1 MTKEDSA
8 LTFSRPLLLLCTG
21 IIAATIISAL
31 LCQRIIVNSLNHR
44 SAQYGQALANLAARQ
59 AIDATLNHD
68 LVSLQVILSD
78 VTESPDIAYATI
90 HDVENNLLVQ
100 AGSRSNNNRR
110 LGKNQHNFNAAIT
123 LHNSVAG
130 YVTVAMDF
138 TTINQVHLKVYWLF
152 GFMAALLIA
161 LLLST
166 LYFGRSWG
174 EPITISRAVIPII
187 NTPSKR
193 KPNKQLE
200 EDDLGD
206 EFQSPP
212 PVFPRIE
219 LILQFNNLK
228 ALSEQLNSKSFRSIA
243 HRIEQQLKG
252 VLALYSGQLMQMDS
266 EQAKIAFYPRD
277 SIGDATF
284 SALCSARLILMLNL
298 DAAGIQLE
306 LAAVL
311 VERKSETSVLKNL
324 QYQLIEIEDIN
335 KLLRNARNGQLFAET
350 ELLRD
355 EELNDRIETVTVD
368 NFEEVLQI
376 SDFKD
381 PYKSL
386 LSKQITQL
394 QANK

>member
-1 MTKEDSA
+1 MTKEDHP

-21 IIAATIISAL
+21 IIVATIISAL
-31 LCQRIIVNSLNHR
+31 LCQRIIVNSLNNR

-78 VTESPDIAYATI
+78 VAENPDIAYATI

-100 AGSRSNNNRR
+100 AGSRDNNRR
-110 LGKNQHNFNAAIT
+110 LGKNLRNYNAAIT

-130 YVTVAMDF
+130 YVTVTMDF
-138 TTINQVHLKVYWLF
+138 TTINQVHLEVYWLF
-152 GFMAALLIA
+152 GFMAILLIA

-187 NTPSKR
+187 NTPSK
-193 KPNKQLE
+193 NNSGEEFE
-200 EDDLGD
+200 EDGSDDPL
-206 EFQSPP
+206 QSPP
-212 PVFPRIE
+212 AVFPRIE

-252 VLALYSGQLMQMDS
+252 VLALYSGQLMHMDS

-277 SIGDATF
+277 SLGDATF
-284 SALCSARLILMLNL
+284 SALCSARLMLMLNL

-324 QYQLIEIEDIN
+324 QYQLIEIEDLN
-335 KLLRNARNGQLFAET
+335 KLLKTARNGQLFAET

-355 EELNDRIETVTVD
+355 EELNDRIETISVD
-368 NFEEVLQI
+368 NFEEVLQV

-381 PYKSL
+381 PYRSL
-386 LSKQITQL
+386 LSKQIAQL